1 MTSTNKSVY
10 HINMVNHDGSKKVLR
25 EILNEES
32 EVEMVHNDLYS
43 PEKFKGFYHTLGRL
57 EPKSRRVQLTHS
69 CAAWSE
75 RFNFGSTD
83 LWFNG
88 TEAFVH

>member
-1 MTSTNKSVY
+1 MMDPKKCSEKER
-10 HINMVNHDGSKKVLR
+10 NH
-25 EILNEES
+25 EQS

-43 PEKFKGFYHTLGRL
+43 PEKFMGFYHTLGSL